1 MKLFTGIVGFVGAAT
16 YGIIKIRQN
25 PKMNFPLMMVQLRVG
40 SQGMFAAILMIT
52 VVGSLTKNLKEQ
64 YWDKK

>member
-1 MKLFTGIVGFVGAAT
+1 
-16 YGIIKIRQN
+16 
-25 PKMNFPLMMVQLRVG
+25 MMVQLRVG

-64 YWDKK
+64 YWDKKWYLFRTASDDVIVVPLYLFYC